1 MLNSHTDSQHQVRLC
16 TWWQPLLAGARR
28 ALQSSAAL
36 ILLALIAL
44 PVSAI
49 EPINAVS
56 SRQSLTAQ
64 TGIYVESGPLTLSGV
79 MQLPEPDWE
88 PAPDDINKG
97 YDNRGHWF
105 RVELKNSSGHDLDR
119 LLEIAYPLLDFIEF
133 YEVRNNQLIRKITT
147 GDELPFSARPV
158 ANTSFVIPLK
168 LDAGSI
174 TTVFLRIRTQGTLL
188 VPLVLWQDAA
198 FWAASSQQT
207 VWHSMFYGIL
217 LVMAAFNF
225 FLFLSIRERAY
236 LYYVVVVLST
246 LALMTSLHGFSFQY
260 FYPAWPRINE
270 RLLLFIVPFSQ
281 LSLCLFASE
290 FLMLK
295 KRHKHWHKIFLL
307 LTCIAGAMVIG
318 SLFLPYAIS
327 TRAAVAL
334 AIPVSLAN
342 LAVGLSLFIQ
352 GEKNARFFSIAWI
365 SLLLGILVTVLHQFG
380 LLPSLFVIEN
390 GIPLGASV
398 QALLF
403 SFALADRY
411 TRGKEA
417 YFRAK
422 ESQFEALQR
431 QRETEAALYR
441 ASSHHELTG
450 LPNRA
455 LFETIVTP
463 SFRAS
468 EEPKLN
474 ALFLVYLLHFDDVN
488 KTLGHEYADQL
499 LTQCA
504 QRLNRLAIQC
514 PNIVILEE
522 APDPTAIA
530 HVEGVSF
537 AFLLSGNTRK
547 GIIDATR
554 PLTEG
559 LSDPIEFLGLTLEQ
573 QFVVGCSIAEDGDA
587 SPSSLLREAFIAF
600 DQHSYFDGQVAIY
613 HPEMNPYSPRRLM
626 LMTDLREALRTDN
639 LALHFQPQ
647 IHLQSHRVAG
657 FEALIRWHH
666 PEYGLVP
673 PDEFIPMAEQTGLIK
688 PVTRWVI
695 TRALQF
701 CKALDQLDCD
711 ATVSVNISA
720 INLREP
726 DFSNEVCEL
735 LSCNH
740 VAAQRLVLEV
750 TESAAMADPV
760 HSLTVLKAL
769 RKAHVRLSIDDFGTG
784 HSSLSYIRKLPVNE
798 IKIDRS
804 FVTEMNQ
811 NQGDETI
818 VRTTLNMC
826 HDLGYEV
833 VAEGVENAETQA
845 LLSEMGCDVIQGYHI
860 ARPMDANAALA
871 WLAATDWA
879 RSHAPE

>member
-1 MLNSHTDSQHQVRLC
+1 MLNRTTVNPHQDRKYAWWHTMFS
-16 TWWQPLLAGARR
+16 GARR
-28 ALQSSAAL
+28 APQQCIVF
-36 ILLALIAL
+36 ILLTLIAL
-44 PVSAI
+44 PALATQPISAT
-49 EPINAVS
+49 S
-56 SRQSLTAQ
+56 LQQSLTPQ
-64 TGIYVESGPLTLSGV
+64 TDIYIESQPLALNDV
-79 MQLPEPDWE
+79 MQLTESDWQT
-88 PAPDDINKG
+88 APDDINKG
-97 YDNRGHWF
+97 YDNRVHWF
-105 RVELKNSSGHDLDR
+105 RIELNNSSGQDLDR

-133 YEVRNNQLIRKITT
+133 YEVRNNQLIRKIIT
-147 GDELPFSARPV
+147 GDELPFSARPI
-158 ANTSFVIPLK
+158 ANTSFVFPLE
-168 LDAGSI
+168 LDAAST
-174 TTVFLRIRTQGTLL
+174 TTVYLRISTQGTLL
-188 VPLVLWQDAA
+188 VPLALWQDTA
-198 FWAASSQQT
+198 FWAASSQQM

-217 LVMAAFNF
+217 LVMATFNF

-236 LYYVVVVLST
+236 FYYVVVVFST
-246 LALMTSLHGFSFQY
+246 LMLMMSLHGFSFQY
-260 FYPAWPRINE
+260 LYPEWPRIND

-295 KRHKHWHKIFLL
+295 KRHTYWHRMFLVL
-307 LTCIAGAMVIG
+307 AGFAGVMALA

-327 TRAAVAL
+327 TRASVAL
-334 AIPVSLAN
+334 AIPISLAN
-342 LAVGLSLFIQ
+342 LAAGLTLLLQ

-365 SLLLGILVTVLHQFG
+365 SLLLGVLATVLHQFG
-380 LLPSLFVIEN
+380 LLPSLFIIEN
-390 GIPLGASV
+390 GIPLGASI

-411 TRGKEA
+411 NRSKEA
-417 YFRAK
+417 YFRVK
-422 ESQFEALQR
+422 ENQLAALQR
-431 QRETEAALYR
+431 QQETEAALYR

-450 LPNRA
+450 LPNRV
-455 LFETIVTP
+455 LFESIIKSGQQP
-463 SFRAS
+463 
-468 EEPKLN
+468 EDEPKLS
-474 ALFLVYLLHFDDVN
+474 ALFLVHLLHFDDVN

-504 QRLNRLAIQC
+504 LRLNTLVSQC
-514 PNIVILEE
+514 PGVVILEQT
-522 APDPTAIA
+522 PNLSAIA

-537 AFLLSGNTRK
+537 TFMLTGSTRK
-547 GIIDATR
+547 DIIDATQ
-554 PLTEG
+554 PLTDG
-559 LSDPIEFLGLTLEQ
+559 LSNPIEFLGLILEQ
-573 QFVVGCSIAEDGDA
+573 QFVVGCSFAEANDFA
-587 SPSSLLREAFIAF
+587 PSTLLREAFIAF
-600 DQHSYFDGQVAIY
+600 DQHHHLNGQIAIY

-647 IHLQSHRVAG
+647 IHLQSRRVAG

-666 PEYGLVP
+666 PDHGLVP

-695 TRALQF
+695 MQALQF

-726 DFSNEVCEL
+726 DFCEEVCEL
-735 LSCNH
+735 LSTHH

-750 TESAAMADPV
+750 TESAAMADPT
-760 HSLTVLKAL
+760 HSLAVLNAL
-769 RKAHVRLSIDDFGTG
+769 KNAHIRLSIDDFGTG

-804 FVTEMNQ
+804 FVTDMSH

-833 VAEGVENAETQA
+833 VAEGVENAETQT

-860 ARPMDANAALA
+860 ARPMAADAALA
-871 WLAATDWA
+871 WLAATEWA
-879 RSHAPE
+879 RHHTPE

>member
-1 MLNSHTDSQHQVRLC
+1 MLNGKTVSQHQSCIRP
-16 TWWQPLLAGARR
+16 WWHNIIVGVLLTPVNGV
-28 ALQSSAAL
+28 AL
-36 ILLALIAL
+36 ILLSLLTLPAIAAQ
-44 PVSAI
+44 PIDPTSA
-49 EPINAVS
+49 
-56 SRQSLTAQ
+56 QQ
-64 TGIYVESGPLTLSGV
+64 PLTLQTDILIESQPLTLEDV
-79 MQLPEPDWE
+79 MQVPESDWQ
-88 PAPDDINKG
+88 PAPEDINKG
-97 YDNRGHWF
+97 YDSRGHWF
-105 RVELKNSSGHDLDR
+105 RIQLDNKSGQNLDR

-133 YEVRNNQLIRKITT
+133 YEVSRGQLIRKIIT
-147 GDELPFSARPV
+147 GDELPFSARPI
-158 ANTSFVIPLK
+158 ANTSFVIPLA
-168 LDAGSI
+168 LDAAS
-174 TTVFLRIRTQGTLL
+174 TKTVYLRIQTQGTLL
-188 VPLVLWQDAA
+188 VPLALWQDTA

-207 VWHSMFYGIL
+207 VWRSMFYGIL
-217 LVMAAFNF
+217 LVMAAFNL

-236 LYYVVVVLST
+236 FYYVVVVLSI
-246 LALMTSLHGFSFQY
+246 LVLMMSLHGFSFQY
-260 FYPAWPRINE
+260 LYPAWPRIND

-295 KRHKHWHKIFLL
+295 KRHIYWHRTFLIL
-307 LTCIAGAMVIG
+307 AGVAGVMAIA
-318 SLFLPYAIS
+318 SLFLPYALS
-327 TRAAVAL
+327 TRASVAL
-334 AIPVSLAN
+334 ALPVSLAN
-342 LAVGLSLFIQ
+342 LAAGVALLIQ
-352 GEKNARFFSIAWI
+352 GEKNARFFSVAWM
-365 SLLLGILVTVLHQFG
+365 SLLLGVLATVLHQFG
-380 LLPSLFVIEN
+380 LLPSVFIVEN
-390 GIPLGASV
+390 GIPLGASI

-411 TRGKEA
+411 NRSKEA

-422 ESQFEALQR
+422 ENQLEALKR
-431 QRETEAALYR
+431 QQATEAALYR

-455 LFETIVTP
+455 LFESIIKSDAQQGEKT
-463 SFRAS
+463 
-468 EEPKLN
+468 KLS
-474 ALFLVYLLHFDDVN
+474 ALFLVHLLHFDDVN

-504 QRLNRLAIQC
+504 RRLNTLANQC
-514 PNIVILEE
+514 AGIAILEE
-522 APDPTAIA
+522 APEPSAIA

-537 AFLLSGNTRK
+537 TFMLTGDTRK
-547 GIIDATR
+547 EIIEATR

-559 LSDPIEFLGLTLEQ
+559 LSNPIEFLGLTLEQ
-573 QFVVGCSIAEDGDA
+573 QFVVGCSFAEGNDVA
-587 SPSSLLREAFIAF
+587 PSSLLREAFIAF
-600 DQHSYFDGQVAIY
+600 DQHHHFHGQIAIY

-647 IHLQSHRVAG
+647 IHLQSRRVAG
-657 FEALIRWHH
+657 FEALIRWQH
-666 PEYGLVP
+666 PEHGLVP

-695 TRALQF
+695 VRALQF
-701 CKALDQLDCD
+701 CKSLDQLECD

-726 DFSNEVCEL
+726 DFCAEVCEL
-735 LSCNH
+735 LNANH

-750 TESAAMADPV
+750 TESAAMADPA
-760 HSLTVLKAL
+760 HSLAVLSAL

-804 FVTEMNQ
+804 FVTEMSH

-833 VAEGVENAETQA
+833 VAEGVENAETQT

-860 ARPMDANAALA
+860 ARPMAPDAALA
-871 WLAATDWA
+871 WLEVTEWA
-879 RSHAPE
+879 RRHIPD